1 MLPGLSPEDDHRR
14 VRARLETDG
23 WKWLARGDWSQVY
36 ASPDGRQVA
45 RVVAFDPAYALH
57 VRTCL
62 ANPGVAHFQ
71 RIDWHRDLAPAG
83 QVVVMERLQPA
94 AEAPASHLCCLL
106 GATKHLEREVEPRE
120 IEAWEAERRADP
132 RLQQLFGLLQA
143 TLAEGERT
151 LGWFGG
157 LDLRPGNLM
166 QDASGQLKLIDPYF
180 VAGGA
185 KLIPAMLE
193 DIDAVAR
200 HYSPAQ
206 LRAFLEIAAFEDEQ
220 DAPGPVLVQLR
231 ERVASLGAHT

>member
-36 ASPDGRQVA
+36 ASPDGQQVA

-94 AEAPASHLCCLL
+94 AEAPASAADPPAEADSEPTAESAEPDEDLY
-106 GATKHLEREVEPRE
+106 KEVEEIRE
-120 IEAWEAERRADP
+120 SESR
-132 RLQQLFGLLQA
+132 
-143 TLAEGERT
+143 
-151 LGWFGG
+151 
-157 LDLRPGNLM
+157 
-166 QDASGQLKLIDPYF
+166 
-180 VAGGA
+180 
-185 KLIPAMLE
+185 IP
-193 DIDAVAR
+193 
-200 HYSPAQ
+200 S
-206 LRAFLEIAAFEDEQ
+206 
-220 DAPGPVLVQLR
+220 
-231 ERVASLGAHT
+231 T

>member
-106 GATKHLEREVEPRE
+106 GATKHLEREVEPLVWSPCE
-120 IEAWEAERRADP
+120 EARSRANSSP
-132 RLQQLFGLLQA
+132 SFAIFFFLFCCQ
-143 TLAEGERT
+143 R
-151 LGWFGG
+151 
-157 LDLRPGNLM
+157 
-166 QDASGQLKLIDPYF
+166 
-180 VAGGA
+180 
-185 KLIPAMLE
+185 
-193 DIDAVAR
+193 
-200 HYSPAQ
+200 
-206 LRAFLEIAAFEDEQ
+206 
-220 DAPGPVLVQLR
+220 
-231 ERVASLGAHT
+231 